1 MIKGLSESKRRSIY
15 SLLFNKLNY
24 YSLVIKNKRIFVRSL
39 TLLFIVLFSSSLFGH
54 GTIIITNVEHG
65 KGYIDVKIYDSKED
79 FLKEDLA
86 RETIRKKATKGKTVV
101 PLSKIHEGQI
111 AIVVYHDEDS
121 DGKLKTGFLWR
132 PKEGYAFS
140 NNYKPKSPPK
150 FSKASVELI
159 HGKPI
164 EIELN
169 Y

>member
-1 MIKGLSESKRRSIY
+1 M
-15 SLLFNKLNY
+15 
-24 YSLVIKNKRIFVRSL
+24 RSL
-39 TLLFIVLFSSSLFGH
+39 ILLFIILFFSSFLFAH
-54 GTIIITNVEHG
+54 GTVIITNVEHSN
-65 KGYIDVKIYDSKED
+65 GYIDIKIYDNKED

-86 RETIRKKATKGKTVV
+86 QEIVRKKAVKGQMVV

-121 DGKLKTGFLWR
+121 NGEMKTGLFWR

-140 NNYKPKSPPK
+140 NNYKPKGPPK

-159 HGKPI
+159 HGKPV